1 MSRFLNPELAK
12 IEAYIPG
19 EQPRDMKYI
28 KLNTNESPYPPSPSV
43 LYAANEEEIKKLRLY
58 SDPESKELKNAL
70 AALYALSPKNICV
83 SNGSDEILN
92 FAFLAFGKNKSGSGA
107 VFPKITYGFYPVF
120 ANLYG
125 IEAERIPLRDNFSI
139 NPDDYVNKNKL
150 TVIANP
156 NAPTGISLTKEEIR
170 KIVSSNPDGV
180 VVIDEAYVDFG
191 GETCYELI
199 KEYDNLLVIRTF
211 SKSRSMAGA
220 RLGFAFASEAIIED
234 LEKIRY
240 STNPYN
246 VNRLTQLLG
255 IKALEENDYY
265 IKNCEKII
273 KTRENT
279 AKALKE
285 LGFTVLPSKTNFLFA
300 KSEKISGGKLYE
312 ELKKRGVL
320 IRHFS
325 DPEISNFN
333 RITIG
338 SEEEMTIFVD
348 KIKEILRLPKTLGGI
363 QL

>member
-139 NPDDYVNKNKL
+139 NPDDYINKNKL

-199 KEYDNLLVIRTF
+199 KEYDNLLVVRTF

-246 VNRLTQLLG
+246 VNCLTQLLG

-273 KTRENT
+273 KTRGGQYMSNEAETQYNPQCGERRTIFSDEYDFLTKIESVCAKEDGIHFLVRTWKDRIATVRITFLTPSVFRFVMVPEMT
-279 AKALKE
+279 AK
-285 LGFTVLPSKTNFLFA
+285 S
-300 KSEKISGGKLYE
+300 
-312 ELKKRGVL
+312 
-320 IRHFS
+320 H
-325 DPEISNFN
+325 
-333 RITIG
+333 
-338 SEEEMTIFVD
+338 
-348 KIKEILRLPKTLGGI
+348 
-363 QL
+363 